1 MWIEFLHI
9 AAVFIAVALT
19 AGVGIHTMQIVKS
32 CDVRAIRVAVHAA
45 IPLSIAGGIVL
56 IVGALLGLVVA
67 VQLGYSLTAPWLVV
81 TYILL
86 ALLILDG
93 FLDKLPWMRAV
104 ESAARLSADDNASD
118 ELRRLSNRKVD
129 TIAGPIGGLF
139 WLVILVMM
147 VVKP

>member
-1 MWIEFLHI
+1 MWIMFLHV

-32 CDVRAIRVAVHAA
+32 CDVRATRVAVRAA

-56 IVGALLGLVVA
+56 IVGALLGLVVT

-104 ESAARLSADDNASD
+104 ERAARLSADDNASD
-118 ELRRLSNRKVD
+118 ELRRLSNRKID
-129 TIAGPIGGLF
+129 AIAGPIGGTF
-139 WLVILVMM
+139 WLIILAMM
-147 VVKP
+147 IVKP